1 VLASVAV
8 LYAVLGLYY
17 YMKIASAM
25 FMRPAADTEPVTMSM
40 GLRLALAVTGIATL
54 GIGIFPEMFIR
65 AAGWS
70 LGIAAT
76 NSPVIGLLR

>member
-1 VLASVAV
+1 
-8 LYAVLGLYY
+8 
-17 YMKIASAM
+17 
-25 FMRPAADTEPVTMSM
+25 M

-54 GIGIFPEMFIR
+54 GIGIFPEMFIH